1 MMKKNKKNKN
11 EEAGKEPNMMTDW
24 NDEDEDGNGN

>member
-1 MMKKNKKNKN
+1 MMKKNKNKNKN

-24 NDEDEDGNGN
+24 NDGNGNGN

>member
-1 MMKKNKKNKN
+1 MMKKNKKN

-24 NDEDEDGNGN
+24 NDEDGNGNGN